1 MRINRTI
8 IVSLFSYGNSG
19 KTFSKLIFT
28 TDTGKILSSKENEI
42 KPEKPKNKAKKTAP
56 GKIKKPNPTS
66 IGSAKKIKVTGNFS
80 LCWSPAEKNTK
91 IHFKF

>member
-28 TDTGKILSSKENEI
+28 TDTGNVLSSGDSEI
-42 KPEKPKNKAKKTAP
+42 KLEKLKNKAKNITLKKT
-56 GKIKKPNPTS
+56 KKPKPTS

-91 IHFKF
+91 IPFKF